1 MSTIDIHILA
11 IRTVDMAS
19 LVPVNPVNLS
29 PGLAN
34 GGIGHFLVYTCVCGQ
49 SKSFHCWHNTQAA
62 LENNMAYPSL
72 PQLPDSLLAMLNSP
86 DLNLSG
92 PVFQPGLAGCRCCN
106 LLSMGLS
113 CWCRKTKVDACTQT
127 EESALSVAGRFTEQD
142 LKKTGTHTHRLL
154 VVSYYIGSR

>member
-1 MSTIDIHILA
+1 MDHSILVTKLDHYG
-11 IRTVDMAS
+11 IRGVAKKW
-19 LVPVNPVNLS
+19 LS
-29 PGLAN
+29 SYLEN
-34 GGIGHFLVYTCVCGQ
+34 RKQYVCFI
-49 SKSFHCWHNTQAA
+49 SFHCWHNTQAA
-62 LENNMAYPSL
+62 LENNMAFTGL

-92 PVFQPGLAGCRCCN
+92 PVFQPGLAGCGCCN

-127 EESALSVAGRFTEQD
+127 EESALSVAGRFIEQD
-142 LKKTGTHTHRLL
+142 LKKTGTHAHRLL

>member
-1 MSTIDIHILA
+1 MWAVKVI
-11 IRTVDMAS
+11 
-19 LVPVNPVNLS
+19 
-29 PGLAN
+29 
-34 GGIGHFLVYTCVCGQ
+34 
-49 SKSFHCWHNTQAA
+49 SFHCWHNTQAA

-72 PQLPDSLLAMLNSP
+72 PQLPDSLLAMLISP

-92 PVFQPGLAGCRCCN
+92 PVFQPVLAGCRCCT